1 MQKPLE
7 FDPSFESMM
16 RSYVRR
22 RGKTTSDHTNYDE
35 RDKLQEPGDPNAQ
48 KADKIQSEF
57 PLQGE
62 LPKLMSR
69 VEMYLRLQQAEEE
82 KKPSRTKEHK
92 CHANH
97 TSDFLDSPFT
107 DIKGEKRRVR
117 CEGVSYNADQSSAS
131 KIGDKCA
138 IGCCQFLDKPMTKEF
153 RYFEVTIVDYGRKGW
168 IGVGLA
174 HQTYPLDTMPGWDIY
189 SVAYHCDDGQ
199 MLYHCDDGKMF
210 LEDRKRTRL
219 ACPAQEGDVIGCGIR
234 LNPTTQDVD
243 LKPIVFFTRNGEE
256 MGSKEIPK
264 VPKGGFFPIIGLG
277 SEGER
282 VDVNLDVEWKQSSTV
297 ITTLDG
303 TEPMQLTN
311 VKKPRWKRDCIG
323 YNERNHI
330 VSYTCGQDKCVKHVG
345 VFQDL
350 SRPMTAEFNY
360 FEVKLLCIG
369 RKRAIGI
376 GIANAAYPLNTMPGL
391 KSGSAAFHC
400 DNGNVFKGVPEKQT
414 LVSKPTPASRHDVI
428 GCGIELIPGH
438 GGRAKAFFT
447 RNHNSLIAK
456 FELDIPS
463 GGFYPTIG
471 MMSYG
476 EEVKL
481 NFDTTPPPQTLSVK
495 GCAVKYRSV
504 HVSVHEDMI
513 KFAGHPGSIGVYQD
527 VSRQMSREFSY
538 FELKLKDYGQ
548 EGAVAIGLAT
558 NEHNLGYRRG
568 CTKNSVAWHLI
579 DNHLYKEENQPT
591 RIQCAPVNE
600 QDVIGCGIDFTK
612 TQKKYVES
620 RHTGES
626 VNYSKFVVFFT
637 HNRRR
642 ITDTIVQISEGLF
655 PTVSMQSPGEVVQ
668 INTSPDVGEW
678 DVTAIRSIA
687 QGLDNHERVRIRGD
701 RIYYVDNRWNDVGG
715 IQLKTNMRDQK
726 YFEVKI
732 LSKGEKSTIGIGMA
746 KKGYRLDW
754 QPGWLEHSIAFHCDD
769 GYLHY
774 NGTNEKFFNA
784 RHISKNDTIGCG
796 IDKTTE
802 NATGSVIVYFTHNGK
817 EIGRKQFN
825 DNNADNLYPTVGM
838 HSSGEAIKI
847 ILTTQR
853 ENDEQDTGFS
863 RSERISTTDD
873 KVIYKADD
881 THRPGVIQLV
891 NKVTKALPSFEVT
904 IDSLGHEGAIG
915 IGLAPKDY
923 RLDCMPG
930 WLPNSVGYHS
940 NDGCLFEGTEF
951 GRRVYEMGS
960 PGVTLGCGVDYSKN
974 KENEFV
980 VYFTYNGQRQ
990 AHESKLTCPKEGLFP
1005 TIGLLKERDEITFSR
1020 PIKKAGKQK
1029 NPPRN
1034 GQYTVDDEIPLA
1046 RQSILSQ

>member
-7 FDPSFESMM
+7 FDPRFESMM
-16 RSYVRR
+16 RSYVR
-22 RGKTTSDHTNYDE
+22 E
-35 RDKLQEPGDPNAQ
+35 RDKQQEPGEPNAR

-62 LPKLMSR
+62 LSKWMSR
-69 VEMYLRLQQAEEE
+69 VEMYLRLQKAEEDE
-82 KKPSRTKEHK
+82 KKPSRTEEHK

-97 TSDFLDSPFT
+97 TSDILDSPFT
-107 DIKGEKRRVR
+107 DIIGEKRRVR
-117 CEGVSYNADQSSAS
+117 RKGVSYNPDQSRAS
-131 KIGDKCA
+131 KIGDIHA
-138 IGCCQFLDKPMTKEF
+138 IGGCQFLDKPMTKEF
-153 RYFEVTIVDYGRKGW
+153 RYFEVSIVDYGRKGR

-174 HQTYPLDTMPGWDIY
+174 HQTYPLETMPGWDKN
-189 SVAYHCDDGQ
+189 SVAYHCDDGN
-199 MLYHCDDGKMF
+199 LF
-210 LEDRKRTRL
+210 LENGKGTSL

-256 MGSKEIPK
+256 IGSKEIPN

-277 SEGER
+277 SKGER
-282 VDVNLDVEWKQSSTV
+282 VDVNLDVEWKQSSIV
-297 ITTLDG
+297 ITTLDS
-303 TEPMQLTN
+303 TEPTQLTN
-311 VKKPRWKRDCIG
+311 VKKPRWKRDCID
-323 YNERNHI
+323 YNERDHI
-330 VSYTCGQDKCVKHVG
+330 VSYTCGQDKCVKRVG

-350 SRPMTAEFNY
+350 SRPMNAEFNY

-400 DNGNVFKGVPEKQT
+400 DNGNVFKGVSEKQT
-414 LVSKPTPASRHDVI
+414 LASKPTPASRDDVI

-447 RNHNSLIAK
+447 RNHNSPIAK
-456 FELDIPS
+456 FEVDIPS

-481 NFDTTPPPQTLSVK
+481 DFDTTPPPQTLPEN
-495 GCAVKYRSV
+495 GCAVEYRSV

-558 NEHNLGYRRG
+558 QQHNLCYRPG
-568 CTKNSVAWHLI
+568 CMRNSVAWHFI
-579 DNHLYKEENQPT
+579 DNHLYEENQPT
-591 RIQCAPVNE
+591 GIQCAPVNE

-612 TQKKYVES
+612 THKNHVES
-620 RHTGES
+620 HRCMSES

-642 ITDTIVQISEGLF
+642 ITETIVQISEGLF

-668 INTSPDVGEW
+668 IDTSPDVGEW
-678 DVTAIRSIA
+678 NVTAIRSIA
-687 QGLDNHERVRIRGD
+687 QELDNHERVRITGD

-746 KKGYRLDW
+746 EKGYRLDC

-774 NGTNEKFFNA
+774 NGTNEEFFNA
-784 RHISKNDTIGCG
+784 RRISENDTIGCG
-796 IDKTTE
+796 INKTTE

-817 EIGRKQFN
+817 EIGQREMF

-838 HSSGEAIKI
+838 HSLGEAIKI
-847 ILTTQR
+847 ILTTERQ
-853 ENDEQDTGFS
+853 NEQDTRFS
-863 RSERISTTDD
+863 RSERIFTRDD
-873 KVIYKADD
+873 KAMYEADD

-891 NKVTKALPSFEVT
+891 NKVTKALPYFEVT
-904 IDSLGHEGAIG
+904 IDNLGHEGAIG

-930 WLPNSVGYHS
+930 WLPGSVGYHS
-940 NDGCLFEGTEF
+940 NDGCLFEGTGF
-951 GRRVYEMGS
+951 GRRVYETGS
-960 PGVTLGCGVDYSKN
+960 LGVTLGCGVDYSKN
-974 KENEFV
+974 SKNEFA
-980 VYFTYNGQRQ
+980 VYFTHDGKRQ
-990 AHESKLTCPKEGLFP
+990 EHESTLACPREGLFP
-1005 TIGLLKERDEITFSR
+1005 TIALLKWGDEITFTR
-1020 PIKKAGKQK
+1020 PMKKAGKQK
-1029 NPPRN
+1029 NSP
-1034 GQYTVDDEIPLA
+1034 
-1046 RQSILSQ
+1046 

>member
-1 MQKPLE
+1 MQSKKQDQKQKPLE
-7 FDPSFESMM
+7 FDPRFESMM

-35 RDKLQEPGDPNAQ
+35 RDKLQEPGEPNAR

-62 LPKLMSR
+62 ISKLMSR
-69 VEMYLRLQQAEEE
+69 VEMYLRLQKAEEDE
-82 KKPSRTKEHK
+82 KKPSRTEEHK
-92 CHANH
+92 CHANG

-117 CEGVSYNADQSSAS
+117 CEGVSYNADQSRAS
-131 KIGDKCA
+131 KIGDKRA
-138 IGCCQFLDKPMTKEF
+138 IGGCQFLDKPMTKEF
-153 RYFEVTIVDYGRKGW
+153 RYFEVSIVDYGRKGW

-174 HQTYPLDTMPGWDIY
+174 HQTYPLDRMPGWDKN
-189 SVAYHCDDGQ
+189 SVAYHCDDG
-199 MLYHCDDGKMF
+199 KMF
-210 LEDRKRTRL
+210 HENGIRTSL

-256 MGSKEIPK
+256 IGRKEIPN

-282 VDVNLDVEWKQSSTV
+282 VDVNLDVEWKQSSIA
-297 ITTLDG
+297 ITTLDS
-303 TEPMQLTN
+303 TEPTQLTN
-311 VKKPRWKRDCIG
+311 VKKPRWKRDCID
-323 YNERNHI
+323 YNERDQI
-330 VSYTCGQDKCVKHVG
+330 VSYTCGQDKCVKPVG

-350 SRPMTAEFNY
+350 SRPMNAEFNY
-360 FEVKLLCIG
+360 FEVELLCIG
-369 RKRAIGI
+369 RKKAIGI
-376 GIANAAYPLNTMPGL
+376 GIANATYPLNTMPGL
-391 KSGSAAFHC
+391 KSGSVAFHC
-400 DNGNVFKGVPEKQT
+400 DNGNVFKGVSEKQT

-447 RNHNSLIAK
+447 RNNNSLIDK
-456 FELDIPS
+456 LELDIPS

-504 HVSVHEDMI
+504 RVSVHEDMI

-527 VSRQMSREFSY
+527 VSCQMSREFSY

-558 NEHNLGYRRG
+558 REHDLGYQPG
-568 CTKNSVAWHLI
+568 CTKNSVAWHFI
-579 DNHLYKEENQPT
+579 DNHLYQDKKQIT
-591 RIQCAPVNE
+591 KIKCAPVNE
-600 QDVIGCGIDFTK
+600 QDVIGCGIDFTE

-620 RHTGES
+620 CRTSES
-626 VNYSKFVVFFT
+626 DNCSEFVVFFT
-637 HNRRR
+637 HNRQR
-642 ITDTIVQISEGLF
+642 ITDTTVQISEGLF

-668 INTSPDVGEW
+668 INTSSDVGEW

-687 QGLDNHERVRIRGD
+687 QELDNHERVRIRGD
-701 RIYYVDNRWNDVGG
+701 CIYYVDNGWNDVGG
-715 IQLKTNMRDQK
+715 IQLKTNMRNQK

-746 KKGYRLDW
+746 KKGYRLDC
-754 QPGWLEHSIAFHCDD
+754 QPGWLQHSIAFHCDD
-769 GYLHY
+769 RYLHY
-774 NGTNEKFFNA
+774 DGRNDEFVNA
-784 RHISKNDTIGCG
+784 PHISENDTIGCG

-817 EIGRKQFN
+817 EIGQRERF
-825 DNNADNLYPTVGM
+825 DHNNADNLYPTVGM

-847 ILTTQR
+847 ILTTER
-853 ENDEQDTGFS
+853 ENDEQDTRFS

-873 KVIYKADD
+873 KAIYKADD

-891 NKVTKALPSFEVT
+891 NKVTKALPYFEVT
-904 IDSLGHEGAIG
+904 IDKLGHEGAIG

-930 WLPNSVGYHS
+930 WLPGSVGYHS
-940 NDGCLFEGTEF
+940 NDGCLFEGTGL
-951 GRRVYEMGS
+951 GRRVYETGS
-960 PGVTLGCGVDYSKN
+960 PEVTLGCGVDYSNNREN
-974 KENEFV
+974 KFS
-980 VYFTYNGQRQ
+980 VYFTYDGQRQ

-1005 TIGLLKERDEITFSR
+1005 TIGLLKEGDEITFTR
-1020 PIKKAGKQK
+1020 PMKKAGKQK
-1029 NPPRN
+1029 SSP
-1034 GQYTVDDEIPLA
+1034 
-1046 RQSILSQ
+1046 